1 MKKILF
7 IEIMVL
13 LVLLI
18 VSIAIC
24 ANIAKNNPPKEP
36 AVSDTPAAQ
45 QPDTPSV
52 EDDTPPASEEDP
64 VPAGPTWMT
73 VPAGRQLLA
82 QQYFVYDV
90 KNDTFVTSNATPDER
105 VWPASVTKLFT
116 AYVALQYVE
125 PDRPITAGAAL
136 DQVAWGSSVAK
147 IGKGDTLT
155 AEQLV
160 EAMLLPSG
168 NDAAYVLAAEAGKI
182 IADDFSINDVAAVM
196 TFMETMNRQAQEV
209 GMTGSHFVNP
219 DGIHSDDHYM
229 SYADLCILGK
239 LALKNETIMK
249 YANVATDVA
258 YLPSLAEKASES
270 DSDSHLEPGQIQW
283 KNTNKLIHEGND
295 YYCPY
300 AIGLKTG
307 QTPTAGSCLLSAFR
321 KDGQEWIIGVFGCPE
336 EDDRF
341 DDTIQLFNQT
351 IGIE

>member
-1 MKKILF
+1 MKKILL

-36 AVSDTPAAQ
+36 EVSNTPAVQ
-45 QPDTPSV
+45 QPDTPPA

-73 VPAGRQLLA
+73 VPADRQLLA

-90 KNDTFVTSNATPDER
+90 KNDTFITSNATPDER

-116 AYVALQYVE
+116 AYVALQYME
-125 PDRPITAGAAL
+125 PDRLITAGDAL
-136 DQVAWGSSVAK
+136 DQVAWGSSVAN

-182 IADDFSINDVAAVM
+182 IANDFSINDVAAVM

-239 LALKNETIMK
+239 LALQNETIMK
-249 YANVATDVA
+249 YANVAKDVA
-258 YLPSLAEKASES
+258 YLPSLVDEEAEP
-270 DSDSHLEPGQIQW
+270 DSDSKLEPGEIEW
-283 KNTNKLIHEGND
+283 KNTNKLIHEGSD

-351 IGIE
+351 IGIQ

>member
-1 MKKILF
+1 MKKIMY
-7 IEIMVL
+7 IEIAILAVVL
-13 LVLLI
+13 VVAI
-18 VSIAIC
+18 IAC
-24 ANIAKNNPPKEP
+24 AAMTANPPLPATQDTANTTEP
-36 AVSDTPAAQ
+36 STQQTEAATTQ
-45 QPDTPSV
+45 ATTEP
-52 EDDTPPASEEDP
+52 
-64 VPAGPTWMT
+64 GPTWFT
-73 VPAGRQLLA
+73 TPPGRQLLA

-90 KNDTFVTSNATPDER
+90 NGDTFVTSSATPEER

-116 AYVALQYVE
+116 AYVAMQYVE
-125 PDRPITAGAAL
+125 PDRPITAGNAL

-147 IGKGDTLT
+147 LGKGDTLT

-196 TFMETMNRQAQEV
+196 TFMETMNRTAREV

-229 SYADLCILGK
+229 SYADLCLLGK
-239 LALKNETIMK
+239 LALQNETIMK
-249 YANVATDVA
+249 YANVSRDVVT
-258 YLPSLAEKASES
+258 LPSQLEASS
-270 DSDSHLEPGQIQW
+270 VTQGDLGPGQVEW
-283 KNTNKLIHEGND
+283 KNTNKLIHEGNK

-307 QTPTAGSCLLSAFR
+307 QTPTAGSCLLSAFEM
-321 KDGQEWIIGVFGCPE
+321 DGQQWIIGVFGCPE

-341 DDTIQLFNQT
+341 DDTLQLFNNT
-351 IGIE
+351 IAGN